1 MGRNRTATAALL
13 GAMTLILGTAVG
25 AAEPTGPEVL
35 AKVDQAINAFN
46 DAIFESKLQVKT
58 PGGDSRTF
66 AFTTW
71 QKSPNKRLERF
82 SSPGDVA
89 GMGVLIENE
98 STMYVFLPG
107 FQKVRRMGT
116 HIRNQTFMGSDFSF
130 EDMSQTSYAPT
141 FDAKLTTSDANSW
154 TIELTAKAG
163 VETEFPKATMVVEK
177 KSNSPLKIDYFDA
190 SGKLLKTQ
198 TREGYHQD
206 SPKHWQPGSVT
217 IVDHRRND
225 HTSEITFTSTKIDSG
240 LSDAIFSVRS
250 LVRGN

>member
-1 MGRNRTATAALL
+1 MNRNRVFVLAAVLSL
-13 GAMTLILGTAVG
+13 GALS
-25 AAEPTGPEVL
+25 AAAGEPTGPEVL
-35 AKVDQAINAFN
+35 TKVDQAVNAFT

-71 QKSPNKRLERF
+71 QKSPNKRLVRF

-89 GMGVLIENE
+89 GMGVLVEND

-130 EDMSQTSYAPT
+130 EDMSQTSYSPT
-141 FDAKLTTSDANSW
+141 FEAKLTGSDATTW
-154 TIELTAKAG
+154 TLDLTAKPG
-163 VETEFPKATMVVEK
+163 VETEFPKAKMVVEK
-177 KSNSPLKIDYFDA
+177 KSNSPTKIDYFDA

-198 TREGYHQD
+198 TRDDYHQD
-206 SPKHWQPGSVT
+206 SPKHWQPGKVT

-225 HTSEITFTSTKIDSG
+225 HTSEIVFTSTKIDSG
-240 LSDAIFSVRS
+240 LSDAVFSVRS
-250 LVRGN
+250 LARGN